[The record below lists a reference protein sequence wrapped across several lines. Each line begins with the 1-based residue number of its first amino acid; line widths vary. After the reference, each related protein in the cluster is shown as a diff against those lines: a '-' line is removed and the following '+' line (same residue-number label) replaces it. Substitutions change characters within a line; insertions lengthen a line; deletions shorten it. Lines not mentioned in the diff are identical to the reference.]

1 MLCANFGFGA
11 LGGAAMNIVGIS
23 AFYHDSA
30 AALVRDGEI
39 IAAAQEERF
48 SRKSV
53 TTPGS
58 PRTRSNIACPQAASR
73 VKDVDYFVFYDKPF
87 LKFERLLE
95 TYLAYA
101 PRGFRSFAKAMPV
114 WSGEKLFQREILRHA
129 LSRNMPAVD
138 IEQKLIFTEHHQSH
152 AASAF
157 YPSPFERAAVLTMDG
172 VGEWTTTSV
181 GSGEGKS
188 LDIHRE
194 IHFPHSLGLL
204 YSAFTYYLGFKV
216 NSGEYKVMGL
226 APYGEP
232 KYAQLMRDHLIDI
245 RDDGSFHL
253 DLSYFDYCTGLRMT
267 NEKFDALMGGPPRA
281 AGRVADA
288 APHGHRGLDPGGD
301 RGGSDAAG
309 GARGRRAPACAIFVS
324 PAASRSIAWR
334 TAKLLRSGTVDR
346 LWIQP
351 AAGDAGGALGAA
363 LAAYH
368 LYLDQPRRACNGSD
382 GMLGAFLGPEFS
394 QAEIEAR
401 LRAAGARY
409 QVLDDDALASMR
421 PWMRSS
427 LRMRSVG
434 SRAAWSSDRARS
446 ARVPS
451 WPTRERP
458 TCRSGSTSRSSTAS
472 RSGPFAPAVCYEDA
486 DRWFDL
492 REPSPYMLLVA
503 DVVEQHRIAMSRGTG
518 GVIRYRQAQ
527 CAALDDSGSDACR
540 LFGAPADRA
549 SGNQSTLPPV
559 AIEVPRSHRMPRA
572 GEHELQCARRAD
584 RLHAG

>member
-48 SRKSV
+48 SRVRHDAGFPAHAVEYCLSAGGI
-53 TTPGS
+53 T
-58 PRTRSNIACPQAASR
+58 

-114 WSGEKLFQREILRHA
+114 WSGEKLFQREILRRA

-138 IEQKLIFTEHHQSH
+138 LDQKLIFTEHHQSH

-181 GSGEGKS
+181 GLGEGKS

-232 KYAQLMRDHLIDI
+232 KYAQLLRDHLIDI

-253 DLSYFDYCTGLRMT
+253 DLSYFDYCTDLRMT
-267 NEKFDALMGGPPRA
+267 NEKFDALMGGPRRA
-281 AGRVADA
+281 AGRVADT
-288 APHGHRGLDPGGD
+288 APHGYCGLDPGGD
-301 RGGSDAAG
+301 GRGGDAAR
-309 GARGRRAPACAIFVS
+309 GARGRKLPGARSLSRRRRRAQLRGERK
-324 PAASRSIAWR
+324 AAALGLRSIGSGFSRRLAMPAVRWGRRLPPIIFISIVRAGPATAWTPCWEPFSVPNSAR
-334 TAKLLRSGTVDR
+334 PRSRRGCAPPVPATRCSTRPRFINATVDALVDQNAVGWFQGR
-346 LWIQP
+346 MEFGP
-351 AAGDAGGALGAA
+351 RALGARSI
-363 LAAYH
+363 LA
-368 LYLDQPRRACNGSD
+368 DPRATD
-382 GMLGAFLGPEFS
+382 M
-394 QAEIEAR
+394 QKR
-401 LRAAGARY
+401 LNVKTKY
-409 QVLDDDALASMR
+409 
-421 PWMRSS
+421 
-427 LRMRSVG
+427 
-434 SRAAWSSDRARS
+434 
-446 ARVPS
+446 
-451 WPTRERP
+451 RESFR
-458 TCRSGSTSRSSTAS
+458 
-472 RSGPFAPAVCYEDA
+472 PFAPGSM
-486 DRWFDL
+486 L
-492 REPSPYMLLVA
+492 RGRGPLV
-503 DVVEQHRIAMSRGTG
+503 R
-518 GVIRYRQAQ
+518 
-527 CAALDDSGSDACR
+527 
-540 LFGAPADRA
+540 PA
-549 SGNQSTLPPV
+549 
-559 AIEVPRSHRMPRA
+559 
-572 GEHELQCARRAD
+572 
-584 RLHAG
+584 